1 MHHGN
6 SKNPPLIV
14 AFMLSNCESMTM
26 STTYQLQR
34 THNLIPTESYCHPG
48 FFILEINTLCSLDRF
63 CGMVDV
69 YNYIIRVVNI
79 LTFIFLIIRAR
90 KITVISSHQFQQMAA
105 RLDTGKKPHRDNRSE
120 SISI

>member
-69 YNYIIRVVNI
+69 YNYIMRVVGYIEN
-79 LTFIFLIIRAR
+79 ANG
-90 KITVISSHQFQQMAA
+90 SPDGS
-105 RLDTGKKPHRDNRSE
+105 GPESGSE
-120 SISI
+120 VGE